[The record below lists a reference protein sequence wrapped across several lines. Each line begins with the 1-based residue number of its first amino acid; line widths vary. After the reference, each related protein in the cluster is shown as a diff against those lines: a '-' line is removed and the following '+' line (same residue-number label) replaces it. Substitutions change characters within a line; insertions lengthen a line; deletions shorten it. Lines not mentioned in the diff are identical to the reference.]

1 MILYILLDGLDELAS
16 GFEYPSFEP
25 VFGKVSKESFYHI
38 QPGRAGGGEMKVEAL
53 VSFFP
58 CLDLLMLVSR
68 VVIAND
74 MDLFIFW
81 GVLFER
87 IQKPDPLLMAVFLH
101 AASNH
106 FPIGYV

>member
-1 MILYILLDGLDELAS
+1 
-16 GFEYPSFEP
+16 
-25 VFGKVSKESFYHI
+25 
-38 QPGRAGGGEMKVEAL
+38 
-53 VSFFP
+53 
-58 CLDLLMLVSR
+58 MLVSR

-87 IQKPDPLLMAVFLH
+87 IQKSDPLLMTVFLH
-101 AASNH
+101 AASNY